1 MELVFSE
8 LLSREDILRILHSR
22 CLQICDIDKMS
33 DDELM
38 RVYRTFVL
46 PLSQRHSRN
55 RRIERQRNLLDCKMN
70 TELHDSGDFLMD
82 VDESPVVGVH
92 LNHITEKRRPELHD
106 VYDEIEIVKDDY
118 QYQLSSATKRIKIS
132 LS

>member
-33 DDELM
+33 DAELM
-38 RVYRTFVL
+38 RVYRMFVL
-46 PLSQRHSRN
+46 PLSQRHPRN
-55 RRIERQRNLLDCKMN
+55 RGIELQRNLLDSKMN
-70 TELHDSGDFLMD
+70 TDFHESGVLLMD
-82 VDESPVVGVH
+82 VDETPVVVGGRLN
-92 LNHITEKRRPELHD
+92 LNHISEKRRSEL
-106 VYDEIEIVKDDY
+106 YDEIEIVKDDY